1 MSKIEKMRKQKESC
15 DFCGNEVVKKRMTID
30 FHYKGKLIIIEN
42 VPVKVCV
49 ECKERYYDA
58 HVWEE
63 LERIARSRTNVKK
76 EIKVPVKEYELERI

>member
-1 MSKIEKMRKQKESC
+1 VIEKKI
-15 DFCGNEVVKKRMTID
+15 TID
-30 FHYKGKLIIIEN
+30 FHYKGKLIIIKN
-42 VPVKVCV
+42 VPVKVCE

-58 HVWEE
+58 HIWEE

>member
-1 MSKIEKMRKQKESC
+1 MNKTKLKEGC
-15 DFCGNEVVKKRMTID
+15 DFCGGKVIEKKITID
-30 FHYKGKLIIIEN
+30 FHYKGKLIIIKN

-49 ECKERYYDA
+49 ECKDRYYDA
-58 HVWEE
+58 HIWEE